1 MYSLKAD
8 KISDWTFAIYMDTGG
23 HDLNYWLQKNTND
36 MALAKFDRKKLN
48 IVTQVHIETQ
58 EASRYTIYNKKIKL
72 LENTTL
78 SNDCGQ
84 NIVDFVKFV
93 ANKCPAK
100 HYGLIFWGHGFGIL
114 DPVCIQTNT
123 GSFNWDIEPDEPGYV
138 CNNGVCPLKI
148 MNLLRQEHTEYH
160 KGFMFNDTQSFV
172 SNKQMVQ
179 TLKTIKETVLNGQ
192 KLDIMGTDC
201 CKMSMLEIVY
211 QIKDFVNFFVGSQN
225 CELKDGW
232 NYRDFFSSFNDES
245 LDTLAVVNNII
256 KTYDDYYVKN
266 TIKGTYTLSAIDLS
280 QIDSLVKNFNE
291 IIVLMTKLML
301 DNKTLFKSLVLNA
314 RINSP
319 SMCSASYYLDLWAVY
334 NNLLEELCT
343 QEALVLDTKT
353 VTELKELLL
362 QGKTLIEQTVIAIS
376 LGTAVK
382 NFKGISFYFPRNKI
396 DDSYIITKFGQ
407 ETEWVSFLRDF
418 IV

>member
-1 MYSLKAD
+1 
-8 KISDWTFAIYMDTGG
+8 
-23 HDLNYWLQKNTND
+23 
-36 MALAKFDRKKLN
+36 
-48 IVTQVHIETQ
+48 
-58 EASRYTIYNKKIKL
+58 
-72 LENTTL
+72 
-78 SNDCGQ
+78 
-84 NIVDFVKFV
+84 
-93 ANKCPAK
+93 
-100 HYGLIFWGHGFGIL
+100 
-114 DPVCIQTNT
+114 
-123 GSFNWDIEPDEPGYV
+123 
-138 CNNGVCPLKI
+138 
-148 MNLLRQEHTEYH
+148 
-160 KGFMFNDTQSFV
+160 MFNDTQSFV